1 MSHYR
6 SALDF
11 SETALDAASSGLK
24 KINNFLNRIDQELE
38 NAGDKEGTVSLAVE
52 EFDKKFRAAMND
64 DFNTPQALAAVFELI
79 NDVNKILDDRNQC
92 VTKAEIAQLEQILQ
106 STLGDVL
113 GIITG
118 ESGEQ
123 ETSRQDID
131 QVMDILLEVRK
142 DLRLEKNFKI
152 SDKIRD
158 MLKSH
163 GILLKDTPQ
172 GVTWEKE
179 MPRF

>member
-1 MSHYR
+1 
-6 SALDF
+6 
-11 SETALDAASSGLK
+11 
-24 KINNFLNRIDQELE
+24 
-38 NAGDKEGTVSLAVE
+38 
-52 EFDKKFRAAMND
+52 
-64 DFNTPQALAAVFELI
+64 
-79 NDVNKILDDRNQC
+79 
-92 VTKAEIAQLEQILQ
+92 
-106 STLGDVL
+106 LGDVL